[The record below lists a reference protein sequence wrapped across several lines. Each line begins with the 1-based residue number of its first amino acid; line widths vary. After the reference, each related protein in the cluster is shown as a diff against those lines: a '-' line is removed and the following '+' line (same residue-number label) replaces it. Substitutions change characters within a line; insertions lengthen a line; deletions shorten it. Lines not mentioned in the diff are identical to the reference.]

1 MLDAQCKHFECN
13 RAESNALTTQ
23 MLRQFSANANCKLL
37 PIFLFSPLP
46 PLLPLQLAP
55 ALWAKENVLNFECQA
70 KSWRMAAPQGCNWL

>member
-37 PIFLFSPLP
+37 PIFLSPPLP
-46 PLLPLQLAP
+46 YLPPSLTPSATCSRFVGQG
-55 ALWAKENVLNFECQA
+55 ECF
-70 KSWRMAAPQGCNWL
+70 KF